1 MTASRR
7 GRIAAGE
14 AVQKAEESG
23 SQQESLNS
31 KQKRQ
36 DISRRVWTV
45 NRRGRIAAGESEQ
58 QAEEAG

>member
-14 AVQKAEESG
+14 AVQKAEEAG
-23 SQQESLNS
+23 FQQESLES

-36 DISRRVWTV
+36 ASSRRVWTAS
-45 NRRGRIAAGESEQ
+45 RRGRIAAGESGQ
-58 QAEEAG
+58 